1 MEKALGF
8 KFPAGGTLRSWLP
21 AALFHT
27 NPEESRVPRVWQR
40 LGMLSPAQQCSC
52 SEWLGRD
59 VVDLPWNLFGFFA
72 KHLQITSR
80 SNLGSCFPRQALCT
94 TASPGAS
101 EEAARNG
108 MSSRGAKLRQ
118 DLMEEQRSHK
128 QDACLSDFLQQH
140 LSLSSILVPL
150 RQII

>member
-8 KFPAGGTLRSWLP
+8 KFPARGTLPSWLP
-21 AALFHT
+21 VALFHT
-27 NPEESRVPRVWQR
+27 NPEESRVPRVWQG
-40 LGMLSPAQQCSC
+40 LGMLFPVQQCM
-52 SEWLGRD
+52 EWLGRD
-59 VVDLPWNLFGFFA
+59 VVDLLWNLFRFFA
-72 KHLQITSR
+72 KHLQITGR
-80 SNLGSCFPRQALCT
+80 SNLGSCSPHQALCT
-94 TASPGAS
+94 TASPRAS

-118 DLMEEQRSHK
+118 DLMEEQCSHK

-150 RQII
+150 QQII